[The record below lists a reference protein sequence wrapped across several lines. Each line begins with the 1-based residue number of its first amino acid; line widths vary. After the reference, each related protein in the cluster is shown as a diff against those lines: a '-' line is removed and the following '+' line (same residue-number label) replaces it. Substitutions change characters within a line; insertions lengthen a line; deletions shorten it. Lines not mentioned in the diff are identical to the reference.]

1 MRYNRKKGK
10 LLQSIK
16 GGITMNGMGGFFGRN
31 NYEPPK
37 VPKPKGLRD
46 LPRYLGEVLGGFF
59 VRFAYIVKLVWQSG
73 PWILFLLSFVALFKG
88 VTPVI
93 GSLISK
99 EILNEL
105 QLVVRRGAL
114 PESEFWTSSVFYLL
128 IFFFIYRILLR
139 IINTVSNSLNRIAG
153 EMVVKEVKEQM
164 MEKSK
169 EIDLAS
175 FDDPKFYEKMENAN
189 QEAGNRP
196 LQIITQTFSIIS
208 SVIEFISYLV
218 ILLSAPGL
226 WWATLIIV
234 AVSFPSAIIK

>member
-1 MRYNRKKGK
+1 
-10 LLQSIK
+10 
-16 GGITMNGMGGFFGRN
+16 MNGMGDFGRS

-37 VPKPKGLRD
+37 VPKPTGIGD

-59 VRFAYIVKLVWQSG
+59 VRFAYIVRLVWQSG

-88 VTPVI
+88 LTPVI

-139 IINTVSNSLNRIAG
+139 VINTVSNALNRIAG

-175 FDDPKFYEKMENAN
+175 FDDPTFYEKMENAN
-189 QEAGNRP
+189 REAGNRP
-196 LQIITQTFSIIS
+196 LQILTETFGVVSTA
-208 SVIEFISYLV
+208 IEFVSYLV
-218 ILLSAPGL
+218 ILLTAPGL
-226 WWATLIIV
+226 SWVVPIIL
-234 AVSFPSAIIK
+234 AVSIRSEEHTSELQSPS